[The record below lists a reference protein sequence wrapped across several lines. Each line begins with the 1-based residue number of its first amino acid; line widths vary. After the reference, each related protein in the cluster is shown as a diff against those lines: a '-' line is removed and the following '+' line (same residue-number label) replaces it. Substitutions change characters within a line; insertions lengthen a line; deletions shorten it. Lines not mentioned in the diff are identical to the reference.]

1 MKQSA
6 RRPRPASL
14 SLEGGRLRSS
24 ETPTSSNGEA
34 RRPSPASE
42 PSALWPVSS
51 KRQRRDGGRSAE
63 GAKAAA
69 LTPEGYEKA
78 RRLLMRRD
86 PILSAAIAR
95 IGPCGMADRQRKDH
109 LSALIG
115 AIVSQQLST
124 KAAATIFG
132 RLVALFPDGHI
143 LDAAAIAGQSD
154 AALRA
159 VGLSGQKVGY
169 LRDLSARIADGRLQL
184 DELEALP
191 DEDVI
196 ERLTAVKGFGRWTA
210 EMFLMF
216 RLHRPDVLP
225 GGDLGIV
232 NAIQRLYRLRKR
244 PDARRI
250 LRIGEA
256 WRPYRSV
263 ASWYLWQSLKFEVR
277 SLR

>member
-1 MKQSA
+1 
-6 RRPRPASL
+6 
-14 SLEGGRLRSS
+14 
-24 ETPTSSNGEA
+24 
-34 RRPSPASE
+34 
-42 PSALWPVSS
+42 
-51 KRQRRDGGRSAE
+51 
-63 GAKAAA
+63 
-69 LTPEGYEKA
+69 
-78 RRLLMRRD
+78 MRRD
-86 PILSAAIAR
+86 PILAAAITR
-95 IGPCGMADRQRKDH
+95 VGPCGMADRQRKDH

-132 RLVALFPDGHI
+132 RFVALFPDGHI
-143 LDAAAIAGQSD
+143 RDAAAIAGQSD

-169 LRDLSARIADGRLQL
+169 LRDLGARIADGRLQL
-184 DELEALP
+184 DELDALP

-225 GGDLGIV
+225 AGDLGIV

-250 LRIGEA
+250 LKIGEA

-263 ASWYLWQSLKFEVR
+263 ASWYLWQSLKFEVSTLR
-277 SLR
+277 SPSVES

>member
-1 MKQSA
+1 
-6 RRPRPASL
+6 
-14 SLEGGRLRSS
+14 
-24 ETPTSSNGEA
+24 
-34 RRPSPASE
+34 
-42 PSALWPVSS
+42 
-51 KRQRRDGGRSAE
+51 
-63 GAKAAA
+63 
-69 LTPEGYEKA
+69 
-78 RRLLMRRD
+78 MRRD
-86 PILSAAIAR
+86 PILAAAITR
-95 IGPCGMADRQRKDH
+95 VGTCGMADRQRKDH

-132 RLVALFPDGHI
+132 RFVALFPDGHI
-143 LDAAAIAGQSD
+143 RDAAAIAGQSD
-154 AALRA
+154 ATLRA

-184 DELEALP
+184 DELDALP

-225 GGDLGIV
+225 AGDLGIV

-250 LRIGEA
+250 LKIGEA

-263 ASWYLWQSLKFEVR
+263 ASWYLWQSLKFEVSTLR
-277 SLR
+277 SPSVES